1 MQPVTNTHLHVHTT
15 IYKPYKHTQTLRM
28 SPAAVKVRLHGDAA
42 LEVLQK
48 LVYIVLPQQPAFV
61 GVPARSLDA
70 AGNLHFR

>member
-1 MQPVTNTHLHVHTT
+1 
-15 IYKPYKHTQTLRM
+15 M